1 MKKNRIFAVALAA
14 LLSVSAFTACGSKK
28 EEKKDET
35 AKPLTPEE
43 QLAQDMAE
51 LPEKEDENNV
61 DPATKEEAK
70 KLADEITKRARDGE
84 DFYSLVEAYGE
95 DPGMYNNPEG
105 YLFTY
110 GAMVPEFEEASFKL
124 KVGEISD
131 PVETT
136 YGYHIIKK
144 LPLDLDPASKEYLDI
159 AYMIGGEKLNAEL
172 EEFLSTVE
180 VVYTD
185 AFNSLGILDMGTPK
199 ATEGAEADAAAVPTL
214 SGYDW
219 KYDASEVMFTIG
231 TAPVTFGEFR
241 YYAMGN
247 KPYVDGGDDSYW
259 TEENTETF
267 KKDIVEQFKQFVGIK
282 LLATSEKYG
291 IELDATDEAK
301 INDMVTSYKV
311 QFGEEGLA
319 SLLDEMFVD
328 EEIFRYMLRYDQYV
342 EKVLLANAPEAEI
355 MAFAEEN
362 YVRVQHV
369 LVSFTQEEA
378 AVEEDVAHVHE
389 ENAAEP
395 ETAEATN
402 EDTVV
407 EAAE

>member
-1 MKKNRIFAVALAA
+1 MKVLLLQDVKGQGKKGELVNVSDGYARNFLLPKKLAVVADNGVLN
-14 LLSVSAFTACGSKK
+14 
-28 EEKKDET
+28 EIR
-35 AKPLTPEE
+35 
-43 QLAQDMAE
+43 
-51 LPEKEDENNV
+51 
-61 DPATKEEAK
+61 TKEEAK

>member
-1 MKKNRIFAVALAA
+1 MKKNRIFAFALAA

-28 EEKKDET
+28 EEKKGET
-35 AKPLTPEE
+35 SKPITSEE
-43 QLAQDMAE
+43 QPAQDITKT
-51 LPEKEDENNV
+51 PEKEEDSNV
-61 DPATKEEAK
+61 DPATKSEAK

-105 YLFTY
+105 YIFTY

-144 LPLDLDPASKEYLDI
+144 LPLDLDPASTEYLDI
-159 AYMIGGEKLNAEL
+159 AYMVGGEKLNAEL
-172 EEFLSTVE
+172 EEFLGMVE

-185 AFNSLGILDMGTPK
+185 AFNNLGILDMGAPK
-199 ATEGAEADAAAVPTL
+199 AEGATEDTAAIPSL

-219 KYDASEVMFTIG
+219 KHDASEVMFTIG

-247 KPYVDGGDDSYW
+247 KPYIDGGDDSYW

-291 IELDATDEAK
+291 IELDDADDAK
-301 INDMVTSYKV
+301 INDTVTSYKA
-311 QFGEEGLA
+311 QFGEEGFA
-319 SLLDEMFVD
+319 SVLDEMFVNED
-328 EEIFRYMLRYDQYV
+328 IFRYMLRYDQYV
-342 EKVLLANAPEAEI
+342 EKILLANAPEADI

-369 LVSFTQEEA
+369 LISFTQEEA
-378 AVEEDVAHVHE
+378 AVE
-389 ENAAEP
+389 
-395 ETAEATN
+395 
-402 EDTVV
+402 DTVV
-407 EAAE
+407 PVPEEDASAEAAE